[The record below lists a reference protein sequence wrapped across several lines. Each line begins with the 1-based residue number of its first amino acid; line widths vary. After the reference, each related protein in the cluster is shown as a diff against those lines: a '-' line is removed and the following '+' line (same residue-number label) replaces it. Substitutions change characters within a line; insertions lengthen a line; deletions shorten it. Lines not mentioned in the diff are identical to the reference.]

1 MNAVGIEICTSAAP
15 RERRRNVRYE
25 FIAEAEIIDVGSG
38 TTVMARTAD
47 LSRGGCYID
56 MFSPLP
62 EKTVVTLRLTK
73 WRQTLKARA
82 QVAYSTIGMGMGLV
96 FDVLD
101 PMDRATLE
109 SWLTQVCATQAR

>member
-1 MNAVGIEICTSAAP
+1 MNAARTEMGTSTATTD
-15 RERRRNVRYE
+15 RRRDARYE
-25 FIAEAEIIDVGSG
+25 FIAEAEIIDVASG
-38 TTVMARTAD
+38 TAVTARTVD

-56 MFSPLP
+56 IFSPLP

-73 WRQTLKARA
+73 WQQTLKARA
-82 QVAYSTIGMGMGLV
+82 QVAYSSMGMGMGLM

-109 SWLTQVCATQAR
+109 SWLTQVRATQAC